1 MKINPHRTVALA
13 GALALALPGAAMA
26 KGDHG
31 QGHGKANGHA
41 QSPAHGHANAHRGKK
56 AKRNL
61 NFHGTVVSVDSTTMT
76 AVVHV
81 TRGNR
86 GARDLVGQDVTVD
99 ASKAR
104 TDVADVNKDGA
115 TDLKDVAVGDV
126 VVVQVKLAKG
136 ATASQPLPA
145 RHITDET
152 SPEQADAADAPE
164 SSDSVPTASSPSAG

>member
-1 MKINPHRTVALA
+1 LRCPGVAL
-13 GALALALPGAAMA
+13 A

-31 QGHGKANGHA
+31 QGHGNGH
-41 QSPAHGHANAHRGKK
+41 SHGHGQSQAKGHGKGHHGKK

-61 NFHGTVVSVDSTTMT
+61 NFHGDVVSVDSTAMT

-81 TRGNR
+81 TSGNQ

-104 TDVADVNKDGA
+104 TDVADTNKDGA

-126 VVVQVKLAKG
+126 VVVQVKLARG
-136 ATASQPLPA
+136 AAASQPLPA
-145 RHITDET
+145 RHIADET
-152 SPEQADAADAPE
+152 SPEQADPAEAPE
-164 SSDSVPTASSPSAG
+164 SSDSTPSSD

>member
-1 MKINPHRTVALA
+1 MKIHPHRTAALA

-41 QSPAHGHANAHRGKK
+41 QSHANSHANGHRTKK

-61 NFHGTVVSVDSTTMT
+61 NFHGTVVSVDSTAMT

-81 TRGNR
+81 TSGNR
-86 GARDLVGQDVTVD
+86 GARGLVGQDVTVD

-115 TDLKDVAVGDV
+115 TDLKDVAVGDL

-136 ATASQPLPA
+136 ATASQPLSA
-145 RHITDET
+145 RHIADET

>member
-1 MKINPHRTVALA
+1 MKINPHR
-13 GALALALPGAAMA
+13 AAPSPSPAPSRSRCPAPPWA
-26 KGDHG
+26 KGD
-31 QGHGKANGHA
+31 HGKANGHA
-41 QSPAHGHANAHRGKK
+41 QSHAKSHANGHRGKK

-61 NFHGTVVSVDSTTMT
+61 NFHGTVVSVDSTAMA

-81 TRGNR
+81 TSGNR

-115 TDLKDVAVGDV
+115 SDLKDVAVGDV
-126 VVVQVKLAKG
+126 VVVQAKLAKG
-136 ATASQPLPA
+136 ATASQPLSA
-145 RHITDET
+145 RHIADET

-164 SSDSVPTASSPSAG
+164 SSDSTPAATSPSAG

>member
-1 MKINPHRTVALA
+1 MKTYSHRAAALT
-13 GALALALPGAAMA
+13 GVLALALPGVALA

-31 QGHGKANGHA
+31 QGHGNGHG
-41 QSPAHGHANAHRGKK
+41 HGHGQAKGHAKGQHGKK

-61 NFHGTVVSVDSTTMT
+61 NFHCAVVSVDSTAMT

-81 TRGNR
+81 TSGNR

-104 TDVADVNKDGA
+104 TDVADTNKDGA
-115 TDLKDVAVGDV
+115 TDLRDVAVGDV

-136 ATASQPLPA
+136 AAASQPLPA
-145 RHITDET
+145 RHIEDET
-152 SPEQADAADAPE
+152 SPEQPDAAEAPE
-164 SSDSVPTASSPSAG
+164 SSDSTRSAD